1 MRYIVG
7 YGPEHHG
14 LDAINLAAT
23 LARTSGAT
31 VDVVVVLPDDSPTFH
46 MYSPDRAF
54 NEELEAQAE
63 EWLADGLSQVPSGV
77 NVTGRIQRAES
88 IVEGLIAEAEETERS
103 SSDDLIVVGTSHRVR
118 LGSIADALLHSAGV
132 PVALAPIGFEPQR
145 GVTRI
150 TCATGVR
157 QGDEILL
164 DYAIRT
170 AAAWRVPLRLMS
182 LIAVGEGGSEERRH
196 EWAELAKLHVDHVA
210 EMAREKLPPE
220 CPVTTMVGHGTSMGD
235 AVSRLAF
242 TASDVAI
249 VGSSRLAQ
257 PKRIFLGRT
266 ANKIMRVLSVPM
278 IVVPR
283 DYGPGGNTGS

>member
-23 LARTSGAT
+23 LARTSGAK

-63 EWLADGLSQVPSGV
+63 EWLAEGQSHVPSDV
-77 NVTGRIQRAES
+77 SVTGRIQRAES
-88 IVEGLIAEAEETERS
+88 IVEGLIAEAEDAERS
-103 SSDDLIVVGTSHRVR
+103 SGDDLIVVGTSHRVR
-118 LGSIADALLHSAGV
+118 LGSIADALLHSSAV

-145 GVTRI
+145 EVTRI

-157 QGDEILL
+157 EGDEILL

-170 AAAWRVPLRLMS
+170 AAAWKVPLRLMS
-182 LIAVGEGGSEERRH
+182 LIAVGEGGSEKRQQ
-196 EWAELAKLHVDHVA
+196 EWTKLAKLHLNHVA
-210 EMAREKLPPE
+210 ETAREKLPAE
-220 CPVTTMVGHGTSMGD
+220 CQVTTIVGHGTSMGD
-235 AVSRLAF
+235 AVSRLEFA
-242 TASDVAI
+242 ASEVAI

-266 ANKIMRVLSVPM
+266 ANKMMRVLAVPM

-283 DYGPGGNTGS
+283 GY

>member
-7 YGPEHHG
+7 YGPERHG

-63 EWLADGLSQVPSGV
+63 EWLAEGQSHVPSDV
-77 NVTGRIQRAES
+77 SVTGRIQRAES
-88 IVEGLIAEAEETERS
+88 IVEGLIAEAEDAERS
-103 SSDDLIVVGTSHRVR
+103 SADDLIVVGTSHRVR
-118 LGSIADALLHSAGV
+118 LGSIADALLHSSAV

-145 GVTRI
+145 EVTRI

-157 QGDEILL
+157 EGDEILL

-182 LIAVGEGGSEERRH
+182 LIAVGEGGSEKRQQ
-196 EWAELAKLHVDHVA
+196 EWTRLAKLHLNHVA
-210 EMAREKLPPE
+210 EMAREKLPAQ
-220 CPVTTMVGHGTSMGD
+220 CQVTTIVGHGTSMGD
-235 AVSRLAF
+235 AVSRLEFA
-242 TASDVAI
+242 ASEVAI
-249 VGSSRLAQ
+249 LGSSRLAQ

-266 ANKIMRVLSVPM
+266 ANKMMRVLAVPM

-283 DYGPGGNTGS
+283 GY

>member
-1 MRYIVG
+1 MG
-7 YGPEHHG
+7 YGPEQHG
-14 LDAINLAAT
+14 IDGINLAAT

-54 NEELEAQAE
+54 NDELEAQAE
-63 EWLADGLSQVPSGV
+63 EWLADGLSHVPIDV
-77 NVTGRIQRAES
+77 NSQGRMQHAQS
-88 IVEGLIAEAEETERS
+88 IVEGLIAEAEESERS
-103 SSDDLIVVGTSHRVR
+103 SGDDLIVVGTSHRVR
-118 LGSIADALLHSAGV
+118 LGSIADALLHSASV
-132 PVALAPIGFEPQR
+132 PVALAPVGYEAHR
-145 GVTRI
+145 GISRV

-157 QGDEILL
+157 EGDEVLL
-164 DYAIRT
+164 EYAIRI

-182 LIAVGEGGSEERRH
+182 LVAVGEGGSEQRRR
-196 EWAELAKLHVDHVA
+196 EWTELAKLHVDHVA
-210 EMAREKLPPE
+210 AQATEKLPPE

-235 AVSRLAF
+235 AVSRLEF
-242 TASDVAI
+242 SASEVAV

-266 ANKIMRVLSVPM
+266 ANKIMRVLSIPM

-283 DYGPGGNTGS
+283 DYQP

>member
-7 YGPEHHG
+7 YGPERHG

-23 LARTSGAT
+23 LARSSGAT

-63 EWLADGLSQVPSGV
+63 EWLAEGQSHVPSDV
-77 NVTGRIQRAES
+77 SVTGHIQRAES
-88 IVEGLIAEAEETERS
+88 IVEGLIAEAEDAERS
-103 SSDDLIVVGTSHRVR
+103 SGDDLIVVGTSHRVR
-118 LGSIADALLHSAGV
+118 LGSIADALLHSSAV

-145 GVTRI
+145 AVTRI

-157 QGDEILL
+157 AGDEILL

-182 LIAVGEGGSEERRH
+182 LIAVGEGGSEERQQ
-196 EWAELAKLHVDHVA
+196 EWTRLAKLHLDHVA
-210 EMAREKLPPE
+210 ETARKKLPE
-220 CPVTTMVGHGTSMGD
+220 QCLVTTIVGHGTSMGD
-235 AVSRLAF
+235 AVSRLEFA
-242 TASDVAI
+242 ASEVAI

-266 ANKIMRVLSVPM
+266 ANKMMRVLAVPM

-283 DYGPGGNTGS
+283 GYESGGPAKG

>member
-23 LARTSGAT
+23 LARTSGAK

-63 EWLADGLSQVPSGV
+63 EWLAEGQSHVPSDV
-77 NVTGRIQRAES
+77 SVTGRIQRAES
-88 IVEGLIAEAEETERS
+88 IVEGLIAEAEDAERS
-103 SSDDLIVVGTSHRVR
+103 SGDDLIVVGTSHRVR
-118 LGSIADALLHSAGV
+118 LGSIADALLHSSAV

-145 GVTRI
+145 EVTRI

-157 QGDEILL
+157 EGDEILL

-170 AAAWRVPLRLMS
+170 AAAWKVPLRLMS
-182 LIAVGEGGSEERRH
+182 LIAVGEGDPKS
-196 EWAELAKLHVDHVA
+196 A
-210 EMAREKLPPE
+210 
-220 CPVTTMVGHGTSMGD
+220 
-235 AVSRLAF
+235 SR
-242 TASDVAI
+242 S
-249 VGSSRLAQ
+249 GRNSRNC
-257 PKRIFLGRT
+257 T
-266 ANKIMRVLSVPM
+266 
-278 IVVPR
+278 
-283 DYGPGGNTGS
+283 

>member
-1 MRYIVG
+1 MG

-14 LDAINLAAT
+14 IDGVNLAAT
-23 LARTSGAT
+23 LARSSGAT

-63 EWLADGLSQVPSGV
+63 EWLADGLAQVPADVASQ
-77 NVTGRIQRAES
+77 GRLVHAES
-88 IVEGLIAEAEETERS
+88 IVEGLIAEAEDAQRS
-103 SSDDLIVVGTSHRVR
+103 GADDLIVVGTSHRVR
-118 LGSIADALLHSAGV
+118 LGSIADALLHAASV
-132 PVALAPIGFEPQR
+132 PVALAPVGYEAQR
-145 GVTRI
+145 GVSRI

-157 QGDEILL
+157 EGDNVLL
-164 DYAIRT
+164 EYAIRT

-182 LIAVGEGGSEERRH
+182 LVAVGEGGSEQRRQ
-196 EWAELAKLHVDHVA
+196 EWTELAKLHVDHLA
-210 EMAREKLPPE
+210 ETATEKLPPE
-220 CPVTTMVGHGTSMGD
+220 CPVTTIVGHGTSMGD
-235 AVSRLAF
+235 AVSRLEFA
-242 TASDVAI
+242 ASEVAI

-283 DYGPGGNTGS
+283 GYGV